1 MLLPEKAW
9 VNILAPLDAGLR
21 RAGKGKYGICN
32 KQVWRQHSPPGE
44 SARFP
49 VCFIFILCFC
59 TVLLGDKTKSFHL
72 NFLAKQGWEGCRAA
86 EKGIGEQLGPRIK
99 GS

>member
-1 MLLPEKAW
+1 MLLPEKAE

-21 RAGKGKYGICN
+21 RAGKGKCRIC
-32 KQVWRQHSPPGE
+32 KQVRHKHSPPGE
-44 SARFP
+44 SAYFP
-49 VCFIFILCFC
+49 DALFSYCVFVLY
-59 TVLLGDKTKSFHL
+59 LLGDKTKSFHL